1 MSRKNAAAK
10 PVTINLTHVAMN
22 AEWAEA
28 FGFVIKLEYYFPD
41 IEQPELEIFR
51 NNEEARANDWRIYG
65 VNSNAE
71 SDFTKR
77 VQFSERGTVRY
88 VPLGI
93 SVLRVEFVRCYH
105 SIYDY
110 RRGGPTVVPSYDFIV
125 TEFA

>member
-1 MSRKNAAAK
+1 
-10 PVTINLTHVAMN
+10 MN
-22 AEWAEA
+22 TEWAEA
-28 FGFVIKLEYYFPD
+28 FGFVIKLKYYFRD

-51 NNEEARANDWRIYG
+51 DNEEARADDWRIYG
-65 VNSNAE
+65 VPSKAE
-71 SDFTKR
+71 TDIAEH
-77 VQFSERGTVRY
+77 VQFSEPGTVRY

-93 SVLRVEFVRCYH
+93 SVLRIEFVRCYH